1 MGEEPSDRLREAEG
15 SLMDSREKQ
24 FLNAEEVEANPAILR
39 HPDARQ
45 KCSNRSG
52 QAAGISKEHIPGP
65 FSWRLVEMQK
75 SPAYRV
81 LSLSARKILDRLEI
95 ELAQHGFKPEENG
108 FLPCTFEQ
116 FVEYGVERGAIAPG
130 IREVV
135 ALGFVQVTRKG
146 SAGNA
151 EHRQPTLFLL
161 TYRPFGSHKYVGN
174 GWRRIGD
181 IGEAEAIATAA
192 RSRTADARARNL
204 GRNGGLASHA
214 KKQNPGMGK
223 PTDVGREN
231 RPDNSAFRS
240 GKPTDRGQIL
250 GRENRP
256 PLEFSGGGSPG
267 CTETAT
273 LPPPLARLPWSP
285 RRTRELEPIG
295 GWWPPASDDAAHIE
309 RPNHGP
315 RTQLTRNQFR

>member
-1 MGEEPSDRLREAEG
+1 
-15 SLMDSREKQ
+15 MDSREKQ

-116 FVEYGVERGAIAPG
+116 FVEYGLERGAIAPG

-181 IGEAEAIATAA
+181 
-192 RSRTADARARNL
+192 
-204 GRNGGLASHA
+204 
-214 KKQNPGMGK
+214 MGK
-223 PTDVGREN
+223 P
-231 RPDNSAFRS
+231 
-240 GKPTDRGQIL
+240 KP
-250 GRENRP
+250 
-256 PLEFSGGGSPG
+256 
-267 CTETAT
+267 
-273 LPPPLARLPWSP
+273 SP
-285 RRTRELEPIG
+285 RRREAGRPTLGLEI
-295 GWWPPASDDAAHIE
+295 
-309 RPNHGP
+309 
-315 RTQLTRNQFR
+315 